1 MMRLALIG
9 MSGSGKSYWSKKLA
23 KNGFKRFCCDEL
35 IARQLASELARSD
48 GPPLT
53 LGEWMG
59 FPYEKHYRDRE
70 AQYLACEIQVLNAI
84 LDELTESPA
93 ETGEAVVVDTT
104 GSVIYT
110 GESVLHRLQE
120 ATTTVLLATPAQVQ
134 KDMLQRYIAK
144 PRPVL
149 WQGLYHQKPHETPV
163 AALARCY
170 SLLLARRELSYQ
182 QYANVTLD
190 YRTRRAEGFETDAF
204 LSHVTKALRNS

>member
-23 KNGFKRFCCDEL
+23 QNGFKRFCCDEL
-35 IARQLASELARSD
+35 IAQRLASELARPD

-59 FPYEKHYRDRE
+59 FPYEKHYQDRE

-84 LDELTESPA
+84 LDELAERPA
-93 ETGEAVVVDTT
+93 ETDEAVVVDTT

-110 GESVLHRLQE
+110 GERVLRRLRE

-134 KDMLQRYIAK
+134 EQMLQRYMAK

-149 WQGLYHQKPHETPV
+149 WQNLYHRKPHETAA

-170 SLLLARRELSYQ
+170 SQLLASREQAYR
-182 QYANVTLD
+182 QYASITLD
-190 YRTRRAEGFETDAF
+190 FYTRRAEDFETEHF
-204 LSHVTKALRNS
+204 LSHVREALRHP